1 MIRPRR
7 VLDAVVLLCLLWLAW
22 RVLDWAVLQ
31 AVFTPDLAA
40 CRALDHA
47 GACWGVVAAKWRPML
62 FGHFPFEDQWRPAI
76 ASLLMV
82 VCTFGAAG
90 AIALR
95 AHTAARSRSLAGL
108 ALAGWGVSVAL
119 LRGGW
124 AGLAPVQPEQWGGLP
139 LTLLLSIGAWCLAWP
154 VGIGLAYGRRARW
167 AILSVPCTA
176 VIEVVRGAPLV
187 IWLFAAAFALPAALP
202 AAWTPGLLPRVLLV
216 LGVFAGAYLAEI
228 LRGGLQTVPAEQ
240 TEAARVLGLG
250 WWGIQRRIVLPQA
263 VRATLPPLVSHAIG
277 LLKDTSL
284 VMVIGL
290 HELSGALGLAIGGDA
305 DWRPFYV
312 EAYLSVAAL
321 YFALCVT
328 LARLGRRLEH
338 RLCPPTV

>member
-7 VLDAVVLLCLLWLAW
+7 VFDALVLLGLLWLAW

-31 AVFTPDLAA
+31 AVFAPDLAA

-62 FGHFPFEDQWRPAI
+62 FGHFPFEDQWRPAL
-76 ASLLMV
+76 AALLLV
-82 VCTFGAAG
+82 GCTFGAAS
-90 AIALR
+90 AIAWR
-95 AHTAARSRSLAGL
+95 THTASRSRALAGL
-108 ALAGWGVSVAL
+108 ALAGFTVSVAL

-124 AGLAPVQPEQWGGLP
+124 AGLAPVPPEQWGGLP
-139 LTLLLSIGAWCLAWP
+139 LTLLLAIGAWCLAWP
-154 VGIGLAYGRRARW
+154 VGIGLAYGRRAPS
-167 AILSVPCTA
+167 AMLSVPCTA
-176 VIEVVRGAPLV
+176 VIEIVRGAPLV

-202 AAWTPGLLPRVLLV
+202 TAWTPGLLPRVLLV

-263 VRATLPPLVSHAIG
+263 VRATLPPMVSHAIG

-312 EAYLSVAAL
+312 EAYLFVAAL

-338 RLCPPTV
+338 RLFPPTV

>member
-7 VLDAVVLLCLLWLAW
+7 VLDAVVLLGLLWLAW
-22 RVLDWAVLQ
+22 QVLDWAVLR
-31 AVFTPDLAA
+31 AVFAPDLAA

-62 FGHFPFEDQWRPAI
+62 FGHFPFEDQWRPAL
-76 ASLLMV
+76 AALLLAG
-82 VCTFGAAG
+82 CTFGAAG
-90 AIALR
+90 ALAWR
-95 AHTAARSRSLAGL
+95 PHTAARRRALTGL
-108 ALAGWGVSVAL
+108 AVVGFGVSVAL

-124 AGLAPVQPEQWGGLP
+124 AGLAPVPPEQWGGLP
-139 LTLLLSIGAWCLAWP
+139 LTLLLAIGAWCLAWP
-154 VGIGLAYGRRARW
+154 VGIGLAYGRRAPW
-167 AILSVPCTA
+167 VILSAPCTA

-187 IWLFAAAFALPAALP
+187 IWLFAAAFAMPAALP
-202 AAWTPGLLPRVLLV
+202 TSWTPGLLPRVLLV

-228 LRGGLQTVPAEQ
+228 LRGGLQTVPTEQ

-250 WWGIQRRIVLPQA
+250 WCGIQRRIVLPQA

-312 EAYLSVAAL
+312 EAYLFVAAL
-321 YFALCVT
+321 YFLLCVT
-328 LARLGRRLEH
+328 LARLGRHLEH
-338 RLCPPTV
+338 RLSPPTV